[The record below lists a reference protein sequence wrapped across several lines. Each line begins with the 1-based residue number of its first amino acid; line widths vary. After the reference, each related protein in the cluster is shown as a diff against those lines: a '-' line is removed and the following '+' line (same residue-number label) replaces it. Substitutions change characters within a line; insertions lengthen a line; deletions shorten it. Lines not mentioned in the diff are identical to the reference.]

1 MAKGNSFVINGTSLA
16 DVLRKMFKA
25 APKATEFVQIL
36 GTPKRGILEIRGAH
50 ENRIVMAHIGDI
62 KLAEKVNFSCTGNRL
77 LAVAAGRGDMTLTV
91 NNNSLH
97 YKAGNYQGSL
107 EISDLV
113 VDIPEM
119 KTVADKELEENLRY
133 TMIETI
139 NKVTLKSTI
148 ADKDLFVFMRLNK
161 RGITIT
167 CGDQIHAAYCT
178 VGGSKSVEEVN
189 VAFPINYIQLIRGLF
204 DLKRRAIRIASSS
217 GLMAI
222 SDNQFTLMLPMAIPA
237 ADDANMDLLA
247 DIFKQENYSK
257 PLSSC
262 GIDVKAVLEVINN
275 LEAIRDTSLSL
286 NATFVFKS
294 NIVTIKSETRHGA
307 LSDVIEVGGTT
318 KDRVTITF
326 EVGILKDILS
336 RIDKHAVFQVHE
348 GNKCLITEQ
357 NLEAKRSTSFL
368 LLGLMEN

>member
-16 DVLRKMFKA
+16 DVLRKIFKA

-62 KLAEKVNFSCTGNRL
+62 KLTEKVNFSCAGNRL

-161 RGITIT
+161 RGITIA

-357 NLEAKRSTSFL
+357 NPEAKRSTSFL